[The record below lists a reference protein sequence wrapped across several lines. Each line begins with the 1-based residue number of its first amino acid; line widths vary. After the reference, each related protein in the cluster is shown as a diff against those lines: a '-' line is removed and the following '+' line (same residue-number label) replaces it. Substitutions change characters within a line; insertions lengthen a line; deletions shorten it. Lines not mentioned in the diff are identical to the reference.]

1 MVLPKQNWSN
11 YFGMKVRQRMQSCSR
26 KRDVQELLNGPQL
39 MEVIQ
44 LNDKSQ
50 TRSKLFDSNYS
61 SDADGEYAEPLNQK
75 TLLTEDPI
83 IIDADAV
90 DDIPD
95 IEMMVWEQVIPK
107 RKIETSTETEMTE
120 ILNNKGGWLT
130 ALLTSAEDQ
139 QLDKSQ
145 WYVAQHGSYTVR
157 LSSMLTLRDK
167 QWLNDEIIN
176 FYHLVILADKD
187 EVMCSLDSTRTKSHF
202 FGSFFLQQL
211 YNDKHQDSQVR
222 GKYDYNS
229 AERTWNGEEKLF
241 QCNNLFFVNNESNLH
256 WTVIVVQMFTR
267 RIIHYDSLTNRRN
280 KNKGGRMHS
289 QKLDGILQYL
299 EDRYEYENPGGI
311 FNKEEW
317 TIIDEQNGVPQQ
329 ENRYDCGVYACFI
342 SDFVCRGLQLHFSQ
356 THIEKARDIIAQ
368 EILSFRQ
375 N

>member
-1 MVLPKQNWSN
+1 
-11 YFGMKVRQRMQSCSR
+11 
-26 KRDVQELLNGPQL
+26 
-39 MEVIQ
+39 
-44 LNDKSQ
+44 
-50 TRSKLFDSNYS
+50 
-61 SDADGEYAEPLNQK
+61 
-75 TLLTEDPI
+75 
-83 IIDADAV
+83 
-90 DDIPD
+90 
-95 IEMMVWEQVIPK
+95 
-107 RKIETSTETEMTE
+107 
-120 ILNNKGGWLT
+120 
-130 ALLTSAEDQ
+130 
-139 QLDKSQ
+139 
-145 WYVAQHGSYTVR
+145 
-157 LSSMLTLRDK
+157 MLTLRDK

-187 EVMCSLDSTRTKSHF
+187 EVMCSLDSSRTKSHF

-329 ENRYDCGVYACFI
+329 ENRYDCGVFACFI

-368 EILSFRQ
+368 EILSFRY